1 MGVLSGESILM
12 FKEVIVKKLTIDEIR
27 SIKAAQ
33 AEADR
38 DRFASLPPEE
48 RAAEWEARMR
58 LYREAFPSVP
68 APGTP
73 EWRGGRGVGCLDVFR
88 TRQSSAPG
96 PDTFPVESHL

>member
-1 MGVLSGESILM
+1 ME
-12 FKEVIVKKLTIDEIR
+12 KLTIDQIR

-38 DRFASLPPEE
+38 DRFASMPPEE

-73 EWRGGRGVGCLDVFR
+73 EWRVWRGFDR
-88 TRQSSAPG
+88 
-96 PDTFPVESHL
+96 

>member
-38 DRFASLPPEE
+38 GRIESMSSGE

-73 EWRGGRGVGCLDVFR
+73 EWRVWRGLAG
-88 TRQSSAPG
+88 
-96 PDTFPVESHL
+96 

>member
-38 DRFASLPPEE
+38 DRFASLSPEE

-73 EWRGGRGVGCLDVFR
+73 EWRVWRGFDR
-88 TRQSSAPG
+88 
-96 PDTFPVESHL
+96 

>member
-1 MGVLSGESILM
+1 M
-12 FKEVIVKKLTIDEIR
+12 KKLTINEIR

-38 DRFASLPPEE
+38 DRIALMSPEE

-68 APGTP
+68 APGTS
-73 EWRGGRGVGCLDVFR
+73 EWLVWRGLAD
-88 TRQSSAPG
+88 
-96 PDTFPVESHL
+96 